1 MDISYKVTTKIPGTL
16 IILLL
21 MEKYKQLVEQL
32 YIEPENEEILGSFL
46 EPKENINDL
55 LSHPVLKNPK

>member
-1 MDISYKVTTKIPGTL
+1 MEISYKVTTKIPGTW

-32 YIEPENEEILGSFL
+32 YIEPENEEILGVFL
-46 EPKENINDL
+46 EPNENINDL